1 MVIYIQGN
9 ERKVNKMLN
18 YEQMLDNIINQR
30 GFEDELT
37 IFFARLI
44 ENVTPSRFN
53 DSIIKPVYEKIMS
66 K

>member
-37 IFFARLI
+37 IFFAILI
-44 ENVTPSRFN
+44 EGAIPNPLN
-53 DSIIKPVYEKIMS
+53 DLFIKSVYEKIMS

>member
-1 MVIYIQGN
+1 
-9 ERKVNKMLN
+9 MLN

-44 ENVTPSRFN
+44 ENAIPSRFN
-53 DSIIKPVYEKIMS
+53 DLIIKSVYEKIMS

>member
-18 YEQMLDNIINQR
+18 YEQMLDNIISQR

-37 IFFARLI
+37 IFFAILI
-44 ENVTPSRFN
+44 ENAIPNPLN
-53 DSIIKPVYEKIMS
+53 DLFIKSVYEKIIS

>member
-18 YEQMLDNIINQR
+18 YEQMLDNIISQR
-30 GFEDELT
+30 GLEDELT
-37 IFFARLI
+37 IFFAILI
-44 ENVTPSRFN
+44 ENAIPNPLN
-53 DSIIKPVYEKIMS
+53 DLFIKSVYEKIMS

>member
-9 ERKVNKMLN
+9 ERKVNKMLT

-30 GFEDELT
+30 GLEDELT
-37 IFFARLI
+37 IFFAILI
-44 ENVTPSRFN
+44 ENAIPNPLN
-53 DSIIKPVYEKIMS
+53 DLFIKSVYEKIMS

>member
-9 ERKVNKMLN
+9 ERKVNKMLS

-53 DSIIKPVYEKIMS
+53 DSIIKSVYEKIMS

>member
-9 ERKVNKMLN
+9 ERKVNKMLT

-53 DSIIKPVYEKIMS
+53 DSIIKSVYEKIIS

>member
-44 ENVTPSRFN
+44 ENVAPSRFN
-53 DSIIKPVYEKIMS
+53 DSIIKSVYEKIMS

>member
-53 DSIIKPVYEKIMS
+53 DSIIKSVYEKIIS

>member
-53 DSIIKPVYEKIMS
+53 DSIIKAVYEKIMS

>member
-9 ERKVNKMLN
+9 ERKVNKMLS

-30 GFEDELT
+30 GLEDELT
-37 IFFARLI
+37 IFFAILI
-44 ENVTPSRFN
+44 ENAIPNPLN
-53 DSIIKPVYEKIMS
+53 DLFIKSVYEKIMS

>member
-9 ERKVNKMLN
+9 ERKVNKMLS
-18 YEQMLDNIINQR
+18 YEQMLDSIINQR

>member
-1 MVIYIQGN
+1 
-9 ERKVNKMLN
+9 MLN

-53 DSIIKPVYEKIMS
+53 DSIIKSVYEKIMS

>member
-9 ERKVNKMLN
+9 ERKVSKMLT

-53 DSIIKPVYEKIMS
+53 DSIIKSVYEKIIS

>member
-30 GFEDELT
+30 GLEDELT

-53 DSIIKPVYEKIMS
+53 DSIIKSVYEKIIS

>member
-9 ERKVNKMLN
+9 ERKINKMLN

-53 DSIIKPVYEKIMS
+53 DSIIKPIYEKIMS

>member
-53 DSIIKPVYEKIMS
+53 NSIIKSVYEKIMS

>member
-9 ERKVNKMLN
+9 ERKVNKMLT

-53 DSIIKPVYEKIMS
+53 DSIIKSVYEKIMS

>member
-53 DSIIKPVYEKIMS
+53 DSIIKSVYEKIMS

>member
-30 GFEDELT
+30 GLEDELT
-37 IFFARLI
+37 IFFAILI
-44 ENVTPSRFN
+44 ENAIPNPLN
-53 DSIIKPVYEKIMS
+53 DLFIKSVYEKIMS

>member
-9 ERKVNKMLN
+9 ERKVNKMLS
-18 YEQMLDNIINQR
+18 YEQMLDNIIKQR

-37 IFFARLI
+37 IFFAILI
-44 ENVTPSRFN
+44 ENAIPNPLN
-53 DSIIKPVYEKIMS
+53 DLFIKSVYEKIMS

>member
-1 MVIYIQGN
+1 
-9 ERKVNKMLN
+9 MLN

-53 DSIIKPVYEKIMS
+53 DLIIKSVYEKIIS

>member
-9 ERKVNKMLN
+9 ERKVNKMLS

>member
-9 ERKVNKMLN
+9 ERKVNKMLS

-53 DSIIKPVYEKIMS
+53 DSIIKSVYEKIIS

>member
-53 DSIIKPVYEKIMS
+53 DSIIKPIYEKIMS

>member
-9 ERKVNKMLN
+9 ERKVNKMLT
-18 YEQMLDNIINQR
+18 YEQMLDIIINQR

-53 DSIIKPVYEKIMS
+53 DSIIKSVYEKIIS

>member
-9 ERKVNKMLN
+9 EMKVNKMLN

-37 IFFARLI
+37 IFFAILI
-44 ENVTPSRFN
+44 ENAIPNPLN
-53 DSIIKPVYEKIMS
+53 DLFIKSVYEKIMS

>member
-18 YEQMLDNIINQR
+18 YEQMLNNIINQR

-53 DSIIKPVYEKIMS
+53 DSIIKSVYEKIMS

>member
-30 GFEDELT
+30 GLEDELT
-37 IFFARLI
+37 IFFAILI
-44 ENVTPSRFN
+44 ENAISNPLN
-53 DSIIKPVYEKIMS
+53 DLFIKSVYEKIMS

>member
-1 MVIYIQGN
+1 MVIYIQGD

-53 DSIIKPVYEKIMS
+53 DSIIKSVYEKIMS

>member
-9 ERKVNKMLN
+9 ERKVNKMLS

-37 IFFARLI
+37 IFFAILI
-44 ENVTPSRFN
+44 ENAIPNPLN
-53 DSIIKPVYEKIMS
+53 DLFIKSVYEKIMS